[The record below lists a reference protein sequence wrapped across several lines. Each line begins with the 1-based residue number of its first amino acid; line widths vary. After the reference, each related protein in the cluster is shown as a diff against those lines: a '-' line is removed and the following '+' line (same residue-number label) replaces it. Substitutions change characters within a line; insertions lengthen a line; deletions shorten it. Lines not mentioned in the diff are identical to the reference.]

1 MIIVFDKF
9 NESLNNA
16 LLPGRGDNKNCHE
29 VLYSTVDVY
38 LCIFPSFEG
47 DK

>member
-1 MIIVFDKF
+1 MPCFQD
-9 NESLNNA
+9 
-16 LLPGRGDNKNCHE
+16 GGDNKNCHE
-29 VLYSTVDVY
+29 VLYSTVNVD